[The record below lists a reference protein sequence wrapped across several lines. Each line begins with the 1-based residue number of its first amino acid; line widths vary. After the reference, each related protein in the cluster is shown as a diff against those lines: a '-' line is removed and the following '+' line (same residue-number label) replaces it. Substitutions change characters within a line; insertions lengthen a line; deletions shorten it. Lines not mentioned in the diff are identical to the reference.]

1 MVFDEFWSVESYT
14 NVTRMILKKI
24 ALTIPYGA
32 TMFTEIYGILM
43 KKLFFE
49 LLLRDSKY
57 V

>member
-14 NVTRMILKKI
+14 KVTRIFLKK
-24 ALTIPYGA
+24 ALTIPYWA
-32 TMFTEIYGILM
+32 TMFTEIYGILL
-43 KKLFFE
+43 KKIFFE